1 MLSRLIRISALLL
14 STATMAVATPS
25 ALGQVPGELDTGF
38 NPSPNNTIEE
48 VLVQPDG
55 KILVSGIFNSIA
67 GQARDYLVRLNPNGT
82 LDTAF
87 NPTVDGQVKALAL
100 LPDGKILIGGAF
112 SSVNGTTQIRLARL
126 NSDGSLDSTF
136 TSPNPNSDIR
146 AMRVQPDGKILIG
159 GLFTS
164 VGGTTRDA
172 VARLNADGTPDT
184 SFTDP
189 GLDNTPIVNG
199 ITLLPDGRIV
209 LGGNFDNTQTSARDV
224 VLLSQDG
231 TLVTSFNA
239 NVVQPA
245 VVYSVLARG
254 DGKVFLGGSFSQ
266 VGSPPQARGA
276 LALVDTTGALDSFN
290 PGFSYFSGP
299 VINSMVQQFDGQ
311 LLTGGEFD
319 SVGGTPRNSLARLNP
334 DGTADAFNPGL
345 GSLSTVYS
353 IALQPDGKVVL
364 GGSFSQVGGEFR
376 NYLARVLATTPQAA
390 PTGVTAT
397 AGVGKAEV
405 SWTAVPGEI
414 SGYTATVDPGGE
426 TCSATFSPTCTVT
439 GLTAGTTYSVT
450 VRARNPFGPG
460 PASSRSNRV
469 TPPAVSVSS
478 VQRKVTRKAVLVTS
492 RVRVSESGR
501 IAQRAT
507 TGSGRLKTW
516 CQASKSAGAAGTY
529 ALKCNLGRKGRK
541 ALRKNSLKLTLR
553 TTFTTGSGVAV
564 SANRKVTIKRKR

>member
-1 MLSRLIRISALLL
+1 
-14 STATMAVATPS
+14 
-25 ALGQVPGELDTGF
+25 
-38 NPSPNNTIEE
+38 
-48 VLVQPDG
+48 
-55 KILVSGIFNSIA
+55 
-67 GQARDYLVRLNPNGT
+67 
-82 LDTAF
+82 
-87 NPTVDGQVKALAL
+87 
-100 LPDGKILIGGAF
+100 
-112 SSVNGTTQIRLARL
+112 
-126 NSDGSLDSTF
+126 
-136 TSPNPNSDIR
+136 
-146 AMRVQPDGKILIG
+146 
-159 GLFTS
+159 
-164 VGGTTRDA
+164 
-172 VARLNADGTPDT
+172 
-184 SFTDP
+184 
-189 GLDNTPIVNG
+189 
-199 ITLLPDGRIV
+199 
-209 LGGNFDNTQTSARDV
+209 NTQTSARDV

-345 GSLSTVYS
+345 GSSSTVYS
-353 IALQPDGKVVL
+353 TALQPDGKVVL

-376 NYLARVLATTPQAA
+376 TNLARVLATTPQAA

-397 AGVGKAEV
+397 AGVDSAAI

-460 PASSRSNRV
+460 PASNPATFV
-469 TPPAVSVSS
+469 TPRRTPTVSVSS
-478 VQRKVTRKAVLVTS
+478 VRRKVTRKAVLVTS

-501 IAQRAT
+501 ISQRAT

-516 CQASKSAGAAGTY
+516 CRANKSAGAAGTY